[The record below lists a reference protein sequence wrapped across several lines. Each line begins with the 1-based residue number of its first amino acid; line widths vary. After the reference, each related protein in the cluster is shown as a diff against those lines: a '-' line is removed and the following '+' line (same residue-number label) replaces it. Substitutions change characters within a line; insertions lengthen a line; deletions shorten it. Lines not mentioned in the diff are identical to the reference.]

1 MTILQQYTAIA
12 KKHDLPT
19 MSTGGCDIDNNHQY
33 DSAEAA
39 WQALVAANPTAGWFQ
54 CQSEQRSFIG
64 ALPAHQPE
72 WGALLAA
79 EVVAADGDSL
89 RIEYQNGIWR
99 KTRYHHGDDGDLLY
113 DEVRQFLHSGG
124 QLKYRRYWR
133 HDPEQG
139 WVQSHTCL
147 VAVEPLEK

>member
-12 KKHDLPT
+12 EKHDLPL
-19 MSTGGCDIDNNHQY
+19 MNTGGCDIETCRHE
-33 DSAEAA
+33 SAEAA
-39 WQALVAANPTAGWFQ
+39 WQALASAEPTAGWFQ
-54 CQSEQRSFIG
+54 CQSAQQSFIG

-89 RIEYQNGIWR
+89 RIEYQNGLWR
-99 KTRYHHGDDGDLLY
+99 ETRYHHRDDGDLLR

-139 WVQSHTCL
+139 WVQSHACF
-147 VAVEPLEK
+147 VAIEPLEK